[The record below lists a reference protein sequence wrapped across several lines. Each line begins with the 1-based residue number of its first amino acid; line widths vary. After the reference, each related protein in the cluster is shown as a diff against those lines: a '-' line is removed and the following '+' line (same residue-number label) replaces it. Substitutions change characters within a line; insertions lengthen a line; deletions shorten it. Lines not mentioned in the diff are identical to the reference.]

1 MPTVNETL
9 RDLSVRQAHFVE
21 RFKGGEARK
30 LVAFYQRM
38 ESDLVAKLARRDP
51 TAVRGRYTTL
61 RLVKLLEDVREVLD
75 GYGREYRADLLSS
88 LDGFAKMEAG
98 ALVTQIAM
106 ASPVAIETVLPSAAQ
121 IRAAIRSQPF
131 QGRLLK
137 EYFEALDAATY
148 ARVRD
153 AIRLG
158 VAQGETMAQI
168 AQRIRQATQI
178 SRRGAELV
186 TRTAVSHVSNVAR
199 QATYEDNDDVISG
212 VQWVATLDTRT
223 SDLCKGLDGKVFP
236 IDKGPRPPAH
246 FRCLPGGT
254 LVSARHRITSVFKRW
269 YEGEIVVIRTAAGK
283 ELSSTPNHP
292 ILTDGGWIASGL
304 LNVGSNVVC
313 DGGDEAVRAAG
324 VHDKHMPA
332 RIEEIAQ
339 AFIQSCEM
347 GAMPMPVAAE
357 DFHGDGIDG
366 DIGIVASNRLL
377 ADGHEPALAQKCSQ
391 GALVA
396 GDIGL
401 ANFTSFGDL
410 APVLVGLSASSG
422 RIVRRSGDV
431 GALTWGE
438 SGHSGELLAA
448 PVAQINSVGSQK
460 AINDGWR
467 NAELVGNPSR
477 ADAGAI
483 QGNGTAGV
491 DTPNASIFWLDAGLA
506 QDAYDHL
513 VGDTSL
519 AGDLFHGREVG
530 VALQNEASIDLAGI
544 SASWDSRA
552 VENGADVGN
561 AALER
566 GGDVDC
572 CPPREIHLDNGGA
585 VELRSALGE
594 MDSGAPNAF
603 GDDVVRDAELAREI
617 ASGTSGPVFLD
628 QIIDIERRY
637 FCGHVYNLETEKGFY
652 VAEGIVTHN
661 CRSSTVPVLK
671 SWRELG
677 FDVDDAPE
685 GVRASM
691 DGQVAESTTY
701 SDWLKRQPASVQDEA
716 LGKTKGAL
724 FRRGGLPLE
733 KFTDRTGAEL
743 NLEQLRERYAEA
755 FAKAGV

>member
-88 LDGFAKMEAG
+88 LDGFADMEAG

-246 FRCLPGGT
+246 YQCLPGST

-269 YEGEIVVIRTAAGK
+269 YDGEIVVIRTAAGK

-292 ILTDGGWIASGL
+292 ILTDSGWIASGL
-304 LNVGSNVVC
+304 LNVGGNVVC
-313 DGGDEAVRAAG
+313 DGGDEAVRPAG

-357 DFHGDGIDG
+357 DFHGDGVDG
-366 DIGIVASNRLL
+366 DIGIVASDRLL
-377 ADGHEPALAQKCSQ
+377 TDGHESALAQKCSQ

-396 GDIGL
+396 GDAGL

-410 APVLVGLSASSG
+410 APVLVGLPASSG
-422 RIVRRSGDV
+422 CIVSFFGK
-431 GALTWGE
+431 GSPLTLRE
-438 SGHSGELLAA
+438 VGHSRELLFRSS
-448 PVAQINSVGSQK
+448 AQANSAGLQK
-460 AINDGWR
+460 AINDRGR
-467 NAELVGNPSR
+467 NAKLVGNSCG
-477 ADAGAI
+477 ADAGTV
-483 QGNGTAGV
+483 QCNSTV
-491 DTPNASIFWLDAGLA
+491 DVDQPNAAVLWLDAGLA
-506 QDAYDHL
+506 QDAGYYL
-513 VGDTSL
+513 VSDALLSGNLLHAAPVSVARDNARSRDLGDI
-519 AGDLFHGREVG
+519 APDL
-530 VALQNEASIDLAGI
+530 
-544 SASWDSRA
+544 
-552 VENGADVGN
+552 N
-561 AALER
+561 ANLSKAR
-566 GGDVDC
+566 RDG
-572 CPPREIHLDNGGA
+572 
-585 VELRSALGE
+585 
-594 MDSGAPNAF
+594 
-603 GDDVVRDAELAREI
+603 RDADSKLASEI
-617 ASGTSGPVFLD
+617 AGGTAGPVLLD
-628 QIIDIERRY
+628 QIVHIERRY

-652 VAEGIVTHN
+652 IAEGIVTHN

-685 GVRASM
+685 ATRASM

-743 NLEQLRERYAEA
+743 NLDQLRERYAEA

>member
-38 ESDLVAKLARRDP
+38 ESDLLAKLARRDP

-88 LDGFAKMEAG
+88 LDGFAEMEAG
-98 ALVTQIAM
+98 ALVTQIAI

-121 IRAAIRSQPF
+121 VRAAIRSQPF

-178 SRRGAELV
+178 SRRSAELV

-246 FRCLPGGT
+246 FRC
-254 LVSARHRITSVFKRW
+254 
-269 YEGEIVVIRTAAGK
+269 
-283 ELSSTPNHP
+283 
-292 ILTDGGWIASGL
+292 
-304 LNVGSNVVC
+304 
-313 DGGDEAVRAAG
+313 
-324 VHDKHMPA
+324 
-332 RIEEIAQ
+332 
-339 AFIQSCEM
+339 
-347 GAMPMPVAAE
+347 
-357 DFHGDGIDG
+357 
-366 DIGIVASNRLL
+366 
-377 ADGHEPALAQKCSQ
+377 
-391 GALVA
+391 
-396 GDIGL
+396 
-401 ANFTSFGDL
+401 
-410 APVLVGLSASSG
+410 
-422 RIVRRSGDV
+422 
-431 GALTWGE
+431 
-438 SGHSGELLAA
+438 
-448 PVAQINSVGSQK
+448 
-460 AINDGWR
+460 
-467 NAELVGNPSR
+467 
-477 ADAGAI
+477 
-483 QGNGTAGV
+483 
-491 DTPNASIFWLDAGLA
+491 
-506 QDAYDHL
+506 
-513 VGDTSL
+513 
-519 AGDLFHGREVG
+519 
-530 VALQNEASIDLAGI
+530 
-544 SASWDSRA
+544 
-552 VENGADVGN
+552 
-561 AALER
+561 
-566 GGDVDC
+566 
-572 CPPREIHLDNGGA
+572 
-585 VELRSALGE
+585 
-594 MDSGAPNAF
+594 
-603 GDDVVRDAELAREI
+603 
-617 ASGTSGPVFLD
+617 
-628 QIIDIERRY
+628 
-637 FCGHVYNLETEKGFY
+637 
-652 VAEGIVTHN
+652 
-661 CRSSTVPVLK
+661 RSSTTPVLR
-671 SWRELG
+671 SYRDLG

-685 GVRASM
+685 ATRASM
-691 DGQVAESTTY
+691 NGQVAESTTY

-743 NLEQLRERYAEA
+743 NLDQLRERYAEA

>member
-30 LVAFYQRM
+30 LVTFYQRM
-38 ESDLVAKLARRDP
+38 ESDLVTKLARRDP

-88 LDGFAKMEAG
+88 LDGFASLEVD
-98 ALVTQIAM
+98 ALVTQIAI
-106 ASPVAIETVLPSAAQ
+106 ASPVAIETVRPALPQ
-121 IRAAIRSQPF
+121 VRAAIRARPF
-131 QGRLLK
+131 DGRLLN
-137 EYFEALDAATY
+137 EYFEALDAATF

-158 VAQGETMAQI
+158 VVQGETIGQI
-168 AQRIRQATQI
+168 MQRLRAATQI
-178 SRRGAELV
+178 SRRGAEYV
-186 TRTAVSHVSNVAR
+186 ARTAVSHVSNVAR
-199 QATYEDNDDVISG
+199 QTTYEENDDIISG

-246 FRCLPGGT
+246 FQCLPGST
-254 LVSARHRITSVFKRW
+254 LVSTRHRITSVFKRW
-269 YEGEIVVIRTAAGK
+269 YDGEIVVIRTAAGK

-304 LNVGSNVVC
+304 LNVGGNVVC

-422 RIVRRSGDV
+422 CIVSFFGKGSPLVLREV
-431 GALTWGE
+431 
-438 SGHSGELLAA
+438 GHSCELLFCSS
-448 PVAQINSVGSQK
+448 AQTNSVGSQK
-460 AINDGWR
+460 AINDGGR
-467 NAELVGNPSR
+467 NAKLVGNPSR

-483 QGNGTAGV
+483 QGNGKVDV
-491 DTPNASIFWLDAGLA
+491 DTPNASIFWIDAGLA
-506 QDAYDHL
+506 QDAHDHF

-519 AGDLFHGREVG
+519 AGDLFHGCEVG

-552 VENGADVGN
+552 VENSADVGK

-572 CPPREIHLDNGGA
+572 CLPGKIHLDNGGA
-585 VELRSALGE
+585 VELRSALAE
-594 MDSGAPNAF
+594 MDACVLDTL
-603 GDDVVRDAELAREI
+603 GDDAVRDAELARKI
-617 ASGTSGPVFLD
+617 ASGASGPVFLD
-628 QIIDIERRY
+628 QIVDIERHY

-685 GVRASM
+685 GTRASM

-743 NLEQLRERYAEA
+743 NLDQLRERYAEA